1 MREVTVRE
9 FSHNPSAIL
18 AQAEKGEPV
27 TVTKRGK
34 PIAVLVPATG
44 RLGRYSQLVA
54 EGKVRLT
61 SFTTDDIDRR
71 PVYASDRPGSP
82 IQTIID
88 MKDEDASREAEMR
101 RVLGGEPAGD
111 LSRRLRAHRVERAA
125 GPGRRP
131 GRVLEAAS

>member
-1 MREVTVRE
+1 MREITVRE

-34 PIAVLVPATG
+34 PIAILVPASG

-71 PVYASDRPGSP
+71 PRYATDRPGSP
-82 IQTIID
+82 IQTILD
-88 MKDEDASREAEMR
+88 MKDEDATRDADMH
-101 RVLGGEPAGD
+101 RVLGGNPERD
-111 LSRRLRAHRVERAA
+111 LSRRLRAARIERAA
-125 GPGRRP
+125 RP
-131 GRVLEAAS
+131 G

>member
-1 MREVTVRE
+1 MREITVRE

-34 PIAVLVPATG
+34 PIAILVPASG

-71 PVYASDRPGSP
+71 PMYATDRPGSP
-82 IQTIID
+82 IQTILD
-88 MKDEDASREAEMR
+88 MKDEDATRDVDMHRA
-101 RVLGGEPAGD
+101 LGGNPERD
-111 LSRRLRAHRVERAA
+111 LSRRLRATRLERAA
-125 GPGRRP
+125 RPGRRS
-131 GRVLEAAS
+131 GRLPQAAP